1 MSITWISSALL
12 FTYAS
17 SSFLLLLSFYHT
29 SPVMDRPEKKNR
41 LSRLLG
47 KRDKSQERPP
57 LNDPVSDSAYA
68 SSETPTQEETPK
80 ATPDLVPAEKNSEI
94 GNIDRDRNLA
104 VKPSTGE
111 VFDEDSGELITVVTT
126 TTTTTTTVRKPG
138 GGKPEVHKDV
148 KQDVR
153 EETAPRALP
162 STSTTTQAAV
172 HPTSAPSAP
181 SEMPANPAHSP
192 NPAHSANPTIKESTV
207 PDRLSPRS
215 THEPTYDST
224 RESPSIPLPARNAAR
239 KSGEFGNRP
248 PSNYPAY
255 DENLPPPTGGFYGG
269 GQDNAPPSPSS
280 PSRHNFSYPAR
291 NRTPVPE
298 GPGAGLSHMDHPQ
311 SHNKSTMSDLK
322 AAAKGIHVYITCP
335 CGRSYQL
342 T

>member
-1 MSITWISSALL
+1 MS
-12 FTYAS
+12 
-17 SSFLLLLSFYHT
+17 
-29 SPVMDRPEKKNR
+29 RPEKSNR

-47 KRDKSQERPP
+47 KRDKSMERPP

-68 SSETPTQEETPK
+68 SSETPTQEDTPK

-148 KQDVR
+148 KQDVH

-162 STSTTTQAAV
+162 PPSTTTQR
-172 HPTSAPSAP
+172 PITPPSGP
-181 SEMPANPAHSP
+181 QEMPTNPAQPANLSHST
-192 NPAHSANPTIKESTV
+192 NPAIKESNV
-207 PDRLSPRS
+207 PDRLSSRP
-215 THEPTYDST
+215 T
-224 RESPSIPLPARNAAR
+224 REPYQEPNRESGPSIPIPARSAAR

-248 PSNYPAY
+248 SSNYPAY

-269 GQDNAPPSPSS
+269 GHDNAPPSPSS
-280 PSRHNFSYPAR
+280 PSRPNFSYPAR

-298 GPGAGLSHMDHPQ
+298 GPGAGLSYRDQPQ
-311 SHNKSTMSDLK
+311 HHNKSTMSDLK
-322 AAAKGIHVYITCP
+322 AAAKGIHVFLIKP
-335 CGRSYQL
+335 CGRSHQL
-342 T
+342 TQFLGHWRNSQGNS